1 MTRYDASIIIDYAEN
16 LYRQAD
22 MTLISTLAVGALLG
36 GGIGGAI
43 NQPLGILV
51 GAVACGFLG
60 YLIGQNM
67 ASQMKLQAQVALC
80 QVQIEQNTR
89 GLRELLSAAAAQ
101 KSDSSTKSIEKP
113 KPAAERQPGSSSSMT
128 IPLDSKELPGAATR
142 ICPQCGAK
150 VNSTANKCQR
160 CGLPLDEQDEQPV

>member
-1 MTRYDASIIIDYAEN
+1 MTRYDPSIIIDYAEN

-22 MTLISTLAVGALLG
+22 MTLISTIAVGVLIG
-36 GGIGGAI
+36 GGLGAI
-43 NQPLGILV
+43 INRPVGAIV

-67 ASQMKLQAQVALC
+67 AFQMKLQAQVALC

-89 GLRELLSAAAAQ
+89 GPREPISAASAQ
-101 KSDSSTKSIEKP
+101 KSDFSTTPVKKQELVV
-113 KPAAERQPGSSSSMT
+113 AAQPGSSTSATTTSGAT
-128 IPLDSKELPGAATR
+128 GLLGAATR

-150 VNSTANKCQR
+150 VSSTANKCQR
-160 CGLPLDEQDEQPV
+160 CGLPLDDQDEPLS